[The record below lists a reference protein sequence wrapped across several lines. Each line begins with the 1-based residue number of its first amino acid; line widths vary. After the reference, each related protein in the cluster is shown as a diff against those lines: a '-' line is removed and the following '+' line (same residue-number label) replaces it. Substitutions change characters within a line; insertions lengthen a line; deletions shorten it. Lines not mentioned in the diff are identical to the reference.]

1 MKIKTIP
8 EGLELKTAAAL
19 EILRES
25 IFEGGGD
32 DLGVLILHLDILA
45 NKAKEVQEISAC
57 MSTGD
62 C

>member
-1 MKIKTIP
+1 MKINTIP

-32 DLGVLILHLDILA
+32 DLSILIFHLNILLER
-45 NKAKEVQEISAC
+45 AKEVQEISAC
-57 MSTGD
+57 ISTGD

>member
-1 MKIKTIP
+1 MKINTIP

-32 DLGVLILHLDILA
+32 DLSILIFHLNILLER
-45 NKAKEVQEISAC
+45 AKEVQEISAC
-57 MSTGD
+57 ISSGD